1 MPSPASRMRHKTAQ
15 VEAAKANEGKVAVVD
30 ATGAIAGRLATALAK
45 RLLGGETV
53 IVLNSEKAIVSGKGY
68 SIKERYKFKVDVGTR
83 RKGPFPS
90 RMPHLMLKRTV
101 RGMLPRDRP
110 NGRAALGRLTCHIGV
125 PPEFVGKPTEQV
137 KEAVKVMEQSMT
149 LLEISQYLGKD
160 VKVNHPGA

>member
-1 MPSPASRMRHKTAQ
+1 LPSPASRMRHQTAQ

-68 SIKERYKFKVDVGTR
+68 SIKERYKFKVDVG
-83 RKGPFPS
+83 PS